1 MAANELTLRVL
12 RSPPH
17 GCFFS
22 SEVCNKCSGIMH
34 LIVLYCRYL
43 ATQSL
48 LHSHHCS
55 SWNVNRNNWLPW
67 QWSSFAQ
74 INHKTVSVTV
84 VRRHIPYEQKRHRF
98 SVFQE
103 KPMLLCHTQ
112 QNNCWLSTAK
122 KLLVSEATVPFA
134 EPRVSHT
141 QLSEIMTWAF
151 R

>member
-22 SEVCNKCSGIMH
+22 SEVCNKCSGIIH
-34 LIVLYCRYL
+34 LIVLYCRYP

-67 QWSSFAQ
+67 QWSSYAQ

-84 VRRHIPYEQKRHRF
+84 ARDRHIPYEQKDIG
-98 SVFQE
+98 FQCSR
-103 KPMLLCHTQ
+103 KSPCCSAARSRTTVGFPLQKSYLLVRLLCHLPNPECHTH
-112 QNNCWLSTAK
+112 NCLK
-122 KLLVSEATVPFA
+122 
-134 EPRVSHT
+134 
-141 QLSEIMTWAF
+141 
-151 R
+151 